1 MTSVTSRPAVGR
13 ASWIAGIRC
22 RNSSTGNGASLDKDP
37 TMNERPPNTNTEGFS
52 LVTGP
57 GRLPLTWHQ
66 VNTLGQ
72 VIGTVPTRA
81 RRR

>member
-1 MTSVTSRPAVGR
+1 
-13 ASWIAGIRC
+13 
-22 RNSSTGNGASLDKDP
+22 
-37 TMNERPPNTNTEGFS
+37 MNERPPNTNTEGFS